1 LQQSSEKEDAPI
13 GPPPTRPGRTEPTTW
28 PVCGSCVYFSAV
40 RIRFSDDA
48 RRLIIEVRSGTDSP
62 NADKEVPGRSKPAR
76 RPEGVRQELGQAAG
90 SQWVKRSEAP
100 ARERETSLRSGAE
113 RCGREGSPSAGW
125 RETAERLDAAEGVSH
140 R

>member
-13 GPPPTRPGRTEPTTW
+13 GTPPRPDRTEPNVW
-28 PVCGSCVYFSAV
+28 ESVGSSVCFSAV

-48 RRLIIEVRSGTDSP
+48 KRLIIEVRRGTDSS
-62 NADKEVPGRSKPAR
+62 NADKEAPGRSKPAR